1 MKKIASIASTVV
13 LLATSVM
20 PVLAANSC
28 TNGTTGPM
36 SGNYCTVVNTNNVR
50 VNNTNKADIV
60 NNVTAT
66 SNTGH
71 NSASMNTL
79 GGRVTTGNASLN
91 VGVSNTANINT
102 TSISGGPAASGN
114 VAGNNI
120 TGPAST
126 DVVTITNSN
135 IVNVNNQNDARIK
148 NNVSATSDTGW
159 NLANT
164 NTGPADIFAGNASMS
179 VSVGNHA
186 NDSATSI
193 TAGAGG
199 SGGNSAVNDTTGPMS
214 SNFVTLTNTS
224 NTFVNNINDMDVK
237 NNVTAVANT
246 GHNSASMTTLGSE
259 IRSGNAVG
267 QVGIETKG
275 NINTTSI
282 TTAMGGFT
290 NTSGNLVTGPMS
302 TNVENLVNAQDI
314 GVNNNNVKGKV
325 ENKNTDIADTGW
337 NVADINTGG
346 GDIYAG
352 LSQLVKRIETYINDS
367 FTVIK

>member
-1 MKKIASIASTVV
+1 MKKIVSIASSVV
-13 LLATSVM
+13 LLASSVV
-20 PVLAANSC
+20 PVFAANSC

-36 SGNYCTVVNTNNVR
+36 SENYCTVVNTNSVA
-50 VNNTNKADIV
+50 VNNTNDANIV

-79 GGRVTTGNASLN
+79 GGSVITGNASLS

-114 VAGNNI
+114 VAGNSI

-126 DVVTITNSN
+126 NVVDITNSN
-135 IVNVNNQNDARIK
+135 VVGVNN
-148 NNVSATSDTGW
+148 NNKADIRNTIMATSDTGW

-164 NTGPADIFAGNASMS
+164 NTGPAEVLTGSASMS
-179 VSVGNHA
+179 VGLVNRA

-193 TAGAGG
+193 AAGAGG
-199 SGGNSAVNDTTGPMS
+199 TGGNSAVNDTTGPMS
-214 SNFVTLTNTS
+214 GNFVTLTNTS
-224 NTFVNNINDMDVK
+224 NTFVTNTNSMDVM
-237 NNVTAVANT
+237 NSVIATANT
-246 GHNSASMTTLGSE
+246 GHNSASFNTLGGE
-259 IRSGNAVG
+259 IRAGNAAG
-267 QVGIETKG
+267 QVEIGTTG

-282 TTAMGGFT
+282 TAAMGGFT

-302 TNVENLVNAQDI
+302 TNVETLVNSQDI
-314 GVNNNNVKGKV
+314 RVENINAKGNVK
-325 ENKNTDIADTGW
+325 NFDIDIADTGW
-337 NVADINTGG
+337 NVANTNTGG